1 MRSRPLLWRLIV
13 RRLRQHVP
21 GATRDA
27 VLGDL
32 VEDYRTD
39 QQARGSLRAEWRV
52 WRDAGSI
59 ARSYHVEHR
68 GRRFVFGGTQPP
80 FRQTLRALRRTPWY
94 AATVIAVLAMTTA
107 LSATVFAIVDGV
119 LFKPLPYA
127 DADQL
132 RTASGR
138 RANGRGGGALSLDE
152 IRVWQRDLPDV
163 PISAFQWSS
172 DAGTLGDGVI
182 YGAASVEQ
190 RFFDV
195 LGQHPLLGGF
205 RPEHFVP
212 GAPEVAIISHRLWR
226 QKMGGTMDVLGR
238 ELPLAGATDSY
249 GRPVARPT
257 IVGVLSADF
266 VHPSGELADILRP
279 FALSP
284 EDSRNRS
291 ASNATGILRL
301 PSGVNVDALASRLDE
316 STRGAQRGDQPE
328 RSRYVG
334 ASVRT
339 LDDLGITW
347 RRSFRQLAGVS
358 ATLILLA
365 CVAIATLAS
374 GRARQQSRQALVR
387 RALGATSWDLFLA
400 ALREAVVMVSV
411 GSAAGIIFAPIIL
424 AMVLALKPV
433 QDSLVKAPAIDGRV
447 FFLVATIGLI
457 AALITALASVASSNQ
472 MTLASGSAAGTTRSV
487 RHFGRLLISTQTAL
501 AFVLTLGGSLGL
513 ASLWQAWTVDPGFD
527 PSGLVVVD
535 VNVRTP
541 DSRQVAAKL
550 SGLND
555 AFGALPGVTSGM
567 FSGRFLGGGWSVATA
582 RSHVDA
588 PEIELQSIQASRTFF
603 DVLKLTPVEGRLPT
617 PDEFSRGDDVVVLSN
632 RAARALWPEGSA
644 VGQRVLFPQRSA
656 TVIGLVPEPQFG
668 GLLNGPREA
677 GQIYFTRGGRR
688 ETSFVMRT
696 TGSIDAALEGA
707 RRVVAASGADVD
719 LIRAVTVH
727 DALADTIKT
736 RRLGAWLH
744 GGFAVSALVIV
755 ATAVL
760 GLVAMATSMRT
771 REFGIRQA
779 LGARRDGLVR
789 MLLREQITTVAL
801 GLCGGAVGAYWFQEL
816 LRGASAGVAST
827 DYRLWVATAASILVT
842 AMLGVLIPAMRSVN
856 VDPAF
861 TLRAE

>member
-13 RRLRQHVP
+13 RRLRRHVP
-21 GATRDA
+21 GPAHNA
-27 VLGDL
+27 LLGDL
-32 VEDYRTD
+32 VEDYRADRRT
-39 QQARGSLRAEWRV
+39 RGWLRAEWRT
-52 WRDAGSI
+52 WHDAGSI

-80 FRQTLRALRRTPWY
+80 FRQTLRGLRRTPWY
-94 AATVIAVLAMTTA
+94 AATVIAVMALTTA

-119 LFKPLPYA
+119 LFKPLPYQ

-138 RANGRGGGALSLDE
+138 RANGRGGALSLDE
-152 IRVWQRDLPDV
+152 IRTWQRDLPDV
-163 PISAFQWSS
+163 PISAFQSSS

-190 RFFDV
+190 QFFNV

-226 QKMGGTMDVLGR
+226 GKMGGTMDVLGR
-238 ELPLAGATDSY
+238 VLPLAGATDNY
-249 GRPVARPT
+249 GRPLAKPT
-257 IVGVLSADF
+257 IVGVLPADF

-279 FALSP
+279 FAPSP

-291 ASNATGILRL
+291 VSNATGLLRL
-301 PSGVNVDALASRLDE
+301 PPGVNADALANRLSE
-316 STRGAQRGDQPE
+316 STRGAQRDDQPE
-328 RSRYVG
+328 RLRYVG
-334 ASVRT
+334 ASLRT

-400 ALREAVVMVSV
+400 AFREGVVLVSA
-411 GSAAGIIFAPIIL
+411 GSAAGLISAPVIL

-447 FFLVATIGLI
+447 FMLVAAVGLI
-457 AALITALASVASSNQ
+457 AALITALASVASSNRI
-472 MTLASGSAAGTTRSV
+472 TLASSSAEGATKGV
-487 RHFGRLLISTQTAL
+487 RHFERLLISTQAAL
-501 AFVLTLGGSLGL
+501 AFVLTLGGSLGM
-513 ASLWQAWTVDPGFD
+513 ASLWQAWKVDPGFD

-535 VNVRTP
+535 VNVRTV
-541 DSRQVAAKL
+541 DIRQVAAKL

-555 AFGALPGVTSGM
+555 ALGALPGVTAGM

-582 RSHVDA
+582 RSHANA

-617 PDEFSRGDDVVVLSN
+617 PDEFSRGDDVVVLSD
-632 RAARALWPEGSA
+632 RAARALWPEGPA
-644 VGQRVLFPQRSA
+644 IGRRVLFPQRSA
-656 TVIGLVPEPQFG
+656 TVIGLIPEPQFG
-668 GLLNGPREA
+668 GLLNGPMEA

-696 TGSIDAALEGA
+696 TGSTDAALEGA
-707 RRVVAASGADVD
+707 RRIVASVGTDVD
-719 LIRAVTVH
+719 LIRAITVH

-736 RRLGAWLH
+736 RRLAAWLH

-760 GLVAMATSMRT
+760 GLVAMATSMRA

-779 LGARRDGLVR
+779 LGARRDGLVA
-789 MLLREQITTVAL
+789 MLLREQVTTVAI
-801 GLCGGAVGAYWFQEL
+801 GLCAGAIVAYWFQEL
-816 LRGASAGVAST
+816 LRGAAAGVAPT
-827 DYRLWVATAASILVT
+827 DYRLWIATAATILIT
-842 AMLGVLIPAMRSVN
+842 ATLGVLIPAVRSVK
-856 VDPAF
+856 VDPAL